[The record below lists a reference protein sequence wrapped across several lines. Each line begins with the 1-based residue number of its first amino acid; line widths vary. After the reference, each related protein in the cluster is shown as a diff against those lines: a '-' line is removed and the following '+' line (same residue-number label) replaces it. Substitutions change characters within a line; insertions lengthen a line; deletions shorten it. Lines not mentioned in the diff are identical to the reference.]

1 MSSTKSLLAMNKILP
16 AVDKVFGNEKAI
28 YLSEVHLQSPDS
40 KGFRRY
46 QIIHVPRNGVICEW
60 RKDLGPVENFQGIS
74 ELRIPSYMEHTVDEL
89 KEIANELR
97 THKFDIK
104 GFLGLENYVPS

>member
-1 MSSTKSLLAMNKILP
+1 MILP
-16 AVDKVFGNEKAI
+16 VADKIFGDEKAI
-28 YLSEVHLQSPDS
+28 ALYEMHLQAPDFS
-40 KGFRRY
+40 GFHRY

-60 RKDLGPVENFQGIS
+60 RKDMGAADNYKGINQ
-74 ELRIPSYMEHTVDEL
+74 LRIPSLMEHTVDEL

-104 GFLGLENYVPS
+104 SFLELDHYKV